1 MTNILAIARRILLQF
16 AHDKRTLALLF
27 VGPLIVLWLLS
38 VLLGAGAY
46 SPRLAAVD
54 LPADFQAALEQQDAR
69 VWQVDTSEAERMLKN
84 DEADAVLRM
93 KDDTTLDIW
102 AEGTDSTKTAAV
114 MTAVSAALSDAR
126 KLAAEDMTATIDGK
140 KEELAGKQAEAKAR
154 QEDMKA
160 VLESITL
167 TLPDAAKAQL
177 PPELSEFLEG
187 GPSPL
192 DADLSDMFTFDI
204 TEFMPIQ
211 DIEMSYLHGNEN
223 WKMFDFYGPVF
234 IGVFLFVFVFL
245 TSGMSLVNERGAGTM
260 TRFLTTPVKPTQIL
274 GGYTLGFG
282 VLALLQSSI
291 ILWVAITFIGFPNEG
306 AIWLVV
312 LTAVS
317 LALVSVTL
325 GLLISGLAS
334 NAFQVIQ
341 LMLLFVVPQ
350 ILLSGIFGLSSSPQ
364 WLQVLSKCL
373 PLTYGVD
380 ALRAVMLRGASLMDI
395 CMNLTVLWAFIALF
409 FVLAALKF
417 RKKSARTAALS
428 ARLHKA

>member
-27 VGPLIVLWLLS
+27 IGPLIVLWLLS

-46 SPRLAAVD
+46 SPRLATVG
-54 LPADFQAALEQQDAR
+54 LPAGFQAALEQQDAR
-69 VWQVDTSEAERMLKN
+69 VFLAGVAEAEAMLRD
-84 DEADAVLRM
+84 DEADAVLSM
-93 KDDTTLDIW
+93 HDSTTLDIW
-102 AEGTDSTKTAAV
+102 VEGTDSTKTAAV
-114 MTAVSAALSDAR
+114 MSAVSSALSDAR
-126 KLAAEDMTATIDGK
+126 KAAADDMGATIDQK
-140 KEELAGKQAEAKAR
+140 RDELTERQAEAKAR
-154 QEDMKA
+154 QEDMRA
-160 VLESITL
+160 VLESVTL
-167 TLPDAAKAQL
+167 TLPDAARAQL
-177 PPELSEFLEG
+177 PPELAELLEDG
-187 GPSPL
+187 SSPL
-192 DADLSDMFTFDI
+192 DADLSDMFTLDI
-204 TEFMPIQ
+204 TDFMPVQ
-211 DIEMSYLHGNEN
+211 DVEVSYLHGNED

-260 TRFLTTPVKPTQIL
+260 TRFLTTPVKPAQVL

-282 VLALLQSSI
+282 FLALLQSSI

-306 AIWLVV
+306 EVWLVV

-380 ALRAVMLRGASLMDI
+380 ALRAVMLRGAGLMDI
-395 CMNLTVLWAFIALF
+395 CMNLTVLWGFIALF

-417 RKKSARTAALS
+417 RKKSAR
-428 ARLHKA
+428 RI